1 MKKIIFAFALAMC
14 MCSTIK
20 AQVFVGGG
28 GLIGYNQDAFKFEA
42 KPTLGYKLSD
52 KFAVAIEG
60 GFGVVD
66 TEIFGILDP
75 YLRYTFWSNGKVAI
89 DGKLKGEMMFSH
101 EELSAAEVGIAPSF
115 RVKLNPKWEL
125 SADLGIFGAQMLS
138 SDNWEPAFGVTTS
151 GIEIAF
157 LYNF

>member
-14 MCSTIK
+14 MFSTIK

-28 GLIGYNQDAFKFEA
+28 GLIGYTQDVFKFEV

-52 KFAVAIEG
+52 KFAIAVEG
-60 GFGVVD
+60 GFGVID
-66 TEIFGILDP
+66 SETFGILDP

-101 EELSAAEVGIAPSF
+101 EDLIAAEVGIAPSI

-125 SADLGIFGAQMLS
+125 SADLGIFGTQMLG
-138 SDNWEPAFGVTTS
+138 SDNWKPALGVTTS
-151 GIEIAF
+151 GIEVAL